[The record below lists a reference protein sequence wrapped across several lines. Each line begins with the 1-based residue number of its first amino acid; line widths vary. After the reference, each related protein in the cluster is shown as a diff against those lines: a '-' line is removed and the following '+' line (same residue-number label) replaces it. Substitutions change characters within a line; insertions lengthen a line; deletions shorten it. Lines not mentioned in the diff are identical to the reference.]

1 MEWMTP
7 ITLPVPDHRL
17 QLNES
22 VLLVGSCFTEHI
34 GHALADHGFDVLQN
48 PHGILFDP
56 ASVASSLISYVE
68 NRRYTAADLFE
79 WQEIWHSW
87 DHHSR
92 FSATDP
98 QQALDAINHSQEQ
111 AHAFLRKAR
120 WMIVTLGSSFSYRL
134 TDEASLADAAD
145 GNRLLHPY
153 QTRRGVANCHR
164 APAAWFN
171 KHLLEIE
178 ETISMLD
185 NCYHQLLHFNP
196 DLRIIF
202 TISPVRHVRD
212 GVVANNRSKA
222 RLIEAVHHL
231 VQKFDRLYYFPAYEL
246 VVDVLRDYR
255 FFDIDMAHPNYAATE
270 FVWEKFTESFIHPD
284 QHALMQEVKRLK
296 LARRHRPQHP
306 DTEAHRNFLKA
317 QYDKTNMLLQRYPF
331 LPLQEEEQYFGQRAE
346 NR

>member
-98 QQALDAINHSQEQ
+98 QQA
-111 AHAFLRKAR
+111 
-120 WMIVTLGSSFSYRL
+120 
-134 TDEASLADAAD
+134 
-145 GNRLLHPY
+145 
-153 QTRRGVANCHR
+153 
-164 APAAWFN
+164 
-171 KHLLEIE
+171 
-178 ETISMLD
+178 
-185 NCYHQLLHFNP
+185 P
-196 DLRIIF
+196 D
-202 TISPVRHVRD
+202 
-212 GVVANNRSKA
+212 
-222 RLIEAVHHL
+222 
-231 VQKFDRLYYFPAYEL
+231 
-246 VVDVLRDYR
+246 
-255 FFDIDMAHPNYAATE
+255 
-270 FVWEKFTESFIHPD
+270 
-284 QHALMQEVKRLK
+284 
-296 LARRHRPQHP
+296 
-306 DTEAHRNFLKA
+306 
-317 QYDKTNMLLQRYPF
+317 
-331 LPLQEEEQYFGQRAE
+331 
-346 NR
+346 